1 MKTSDLYCPVHK
13 EKLVLRV
20 AKQGKAAGKKFW
32 GCPTWNKTRCN
43 YTRPYSETKGVIK
56 TRLEKLIEKIKNKNG
71 KISLLKITGFVL
83 MIPLYVLYFLIKN
96 VIGILP
102 NRKNLRG

>member
-1 MKTSDLYCPVHK
+1 MKTPDLYCPVHK
-13 EKLVLRV
+13 EKLVLRI
-20 AKQGKAAGKKFW
+20 AKQGKAPGKMFW

-43 YTRPYSETKGVIK
+43 YTQPYLETKGVLK
-56 TRLEKLIEKIKNKNG
+56 TLLEKPIEKIKNKNG
-71 KISLLKITGFVL
+71 KISLLKIVGLVL
-83 MIPLYVLYFLIKN
+83 MIPLYILYFLITN